1 MFDDACEA
9 SWGGAPREALTL
21 ELAAH
26 GARTSNPSRT
36 ATCAACEESLHH
48 ARPLSDSMVVH
59 TAVPVMRCLPV
70 VVVCARAMRQET
82 GRETGNENGLWIYRL
97 VITIVAIVDFFVDL
111 PFIGGYAFG
120 FCSAAFSCSLRQQKM
135 TADRGQTETRN
146 YESLMIGRRRVDYS
160 YCVMIFCACVM
171 LRRRRNK
178 GIVLGVNYVEL
189 LKPDAQAKKEKD

>member
-1 MFDDACEA
+1 
-9 SWGGAPREALTL
+9 
-21 ELAAH
+21 
-26 GARTSNPSRT
+26 
-36 ATCAACEESLHH
+36 LHH
-48 ARPLSDSMVVH
+48 AHPLSDSMVVH

>member
-1 MFDDACEA
+1 
-9 SWGGAPREALTL
+9 
-21 ELAAH
+21 
-26 GARTSNPSRT
+26 
-36 ATCAACEESLHH
+36 
-48 ARPLSDSMVVH
+48 
-59 TAVPVMRCLPV
+59 
-70 VVVCARAMRQET
+70 MRQET

-97 VITIVAIVDFFVDL
+97 VITIVAIVDFFCRPSVHRRVRL
-111 PFIGGYAFG
+111 WVLLGGFLVL
-120 FCSAAFSCSLRQQKM
+120 AATQKM

-146 YESLMIGRRRVDYS
+146 YESLMIGRRRADYS